1 MTRLAV
7 YPIVEGQG
15 EVESIRILLTR
26 IWTELLLQQDY
37 VAVLRPLRVP
47 RSRIVKSVEIQRAV
61 EFGRRKL
68 RSEAADRRLVLVLF
82 DADKDL
88 PCKIA
93 PSVRSMLS
101 NPGVDVSVVVANL
114 EYETWFVGAA
124 ESLGDF
130 LLLPERIPDAPEAER
145 CRKGWIEQRTKSGQY
160 SETIDQ
166 PRFTARMDL
175 AVCRRRCPSF
185 DKLCRDLAARCR

>member
-26 IWTELLLQQDY
+26 IWTELLQQEY
-37 VAVLRPLRVP
+37 VSVLRPLRVP
-47 RSRIVKSVEIQRAV
+47 RSRIVRDLEIRRAV
-61 EFGRRKL
+61 EVGRRKL
-68 RSEAADRRLVLVLF
+68 QSEDADRCLVLVLF
-82 DADKDL
+82 DADNDL

-93 PSVRSMLS
+93 PDLRSTIADA
-101 NPGVDVSVVVANL
+101 GVDVSVVVANL

-124 ESLGDF
+124 ESLSDF
-130 LLLPERIPDAPEAER
+130 VVVPTRMPDAPEMER
-145 CRKGWIEQRTKSGQY
+145 CRKGWIVQRTKSGQY

-175 AVCRRRCPSF
+175 AMCRRRCPSF
-185 DKLCRDLAARCR
+185 DKLCRELEARA